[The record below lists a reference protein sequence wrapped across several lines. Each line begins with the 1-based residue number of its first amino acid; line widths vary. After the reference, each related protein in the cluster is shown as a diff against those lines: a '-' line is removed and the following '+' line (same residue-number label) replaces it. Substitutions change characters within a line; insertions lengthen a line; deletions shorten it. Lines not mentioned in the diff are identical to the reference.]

1 MAPKNQRDLSGY
13 RYSAL
18 SSLVLSAGHRQD
30 QNEPT
35 GEAESLVGRID
46 PKSMGSRVVK
56 SQVQDVERK
65 RKVAESDDYGM
76 VKKRNWNPGTAQY
89 ANVLQASAELDGLR
103 YIPRT
108 DETRSV
114 YELVLTMIQSALGDQ
129 TTEVVRSAADTAI
142 EILKDDSVRDLDKKR
157 EMETFLGP
165 LPEEKFSQYVNLSKQ
180 LTDYE
185 EDTSAH
191 AETST
196 VIASSGYFLAEDVGL
211 FVVAY
216 LSLWHR
222 ESKAMLITSI
232 LFSGIIH
239 SHLILTSLHYG
250 NLEGG
255 PGEGGGSWFCN
266 LFFLA
271 HPYSIQFHHL

>member
-65 RKVAESDDYGM
+65 RKVAESDDDGL

-196 VIASSGYFLAEDVGL
+196 GVDDEAGVAVLFDNEEEESNPDEETYVVREASDDEEDQ
-211 FVVAY
+211 
-216 LSLWHR
+216 
-222 ESKAMLITSI
+222 
-232 LFSGIIH
+232 H
-239 SHLILTSLHYG
+239 SQRD
-250 NLEGG
+250 E
-255 PGEGGGSWFCN
+255 
-266 LFFLA
+266 A
-271 HPYSIQFHHL
+271 A

>member
-1 MAPKNQRDLSGY
+1 MCPILNTLPT
-13 RYSAL
+13 SAHPP
-18 SSLVLSAGHRQD
+18 S
-30 QNEPT
+30 
-35 GEAESLVGRID
+35 
-46 PKSMGSRVVK
+46 
-56 SQVQDVERK
+56 
-65 RKVAESDDYGM
+65 
-76 VKKRNWNPGTAQY
+76 
-89 ANVLQASAELDGLR
+89 
-103 YIPRT
+103 
-108 DETRSV
+108 
-114 YELVLTMIQSALGDQ
+114 
-129 TTEVVRSAADTAI
+129 VRSFGECSQLNLTL
-142 EILKDDSVRDLDKKR
+142 EDK
-157 EMETFLGP
+157 
-165 LPEEKFSQYVNLSKQ
+165 N
-180 LTDYE
+180 
-185 EDTSAH
+185 AH